1 MVMIP
6 KDLGIKEGELRETNK
21 GVDANDRSLVSFDS
35 QDQEGGVEFEKAFY
49 NKDLKS
55 YMPQNDI

>member
-1 MVMIP
+1 MNAFDRRKASGAMVMIP

-35 QDQEGGVEFEKAFY
+35 
-49 NKDLKS
+49 
-55 YMPQNDI
+55 